1 MAVHQKSQEYSYLIR
16 ITDAQNSML
25 DILVEKTGRTKAA
38 LMREAVNYL
47 IGIYKPVL
55 GEVVNDIQPNG

>member
-1 MAVHQKSQEYSYLIR
+1 MLIHQKSQEYSYLIR
-16 ITDAQNSML
+16 ITDAQNNML

-38 LMREAVNYL
+38 LLREAVNYL

-55 GEVVNDIQPNG
+55 GEVIDDTQS

>member
-1 MAVHQKSQEYSYLIR
+1 MLIHQKSQEYSYLIR
-16 ITDAQNSML
+16 LTDAQNNML

-47 IGIYKPVL
+47 LGIYKPVL
-55 GEVVNDIQPNG
+55 GEAVDGTKPNG